1 MCYAISVLYLC
12 YIFVISVVYVT
23 VLQVEAEEVSEAAMK
38 KLSEV
43 RQRLMTGDQSDHPL
57 LHYIHIY
64 IPLLIV
70 FFYGESFPL
79 AYFPILVIFIHY
91 IYIYILS
98 FAPLRLFLFI
108 YLFIYLFLL
117 LYPSFVFM

>member
-1 MCYAISVLYLC
+1 MLYLC

-70 FFYGESFPL
+70 FFTANPSRL
-79 AYFPILVIFIHY
+79 LIFQ
-91 IYIYILS
+91 
-98 FAPLRLFLFI
+98 F
-108 YLFIYLFLL
+108 
-117 LYPSFVFM
+117 